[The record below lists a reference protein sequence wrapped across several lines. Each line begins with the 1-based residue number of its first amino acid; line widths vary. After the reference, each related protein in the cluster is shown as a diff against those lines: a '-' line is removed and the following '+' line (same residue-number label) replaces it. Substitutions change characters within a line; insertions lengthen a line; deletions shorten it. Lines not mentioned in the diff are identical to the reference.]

1 MYLKEIESHLE
12 HLRPIIYS
20 RNPIS
25 LHNRMYILLIVII
38 PEKTKAVYS
47 KVQNFKQKIYK
58 VSYLSKFQERVFI
71 KILLQSLLIWLQRKQ
86 NNFM

>member
-38 PEKTKAVYS
+38 PEKKTKAVYS
-47 KVQNFKQKIYK
+47 KVQNVKQKFIKYLIYQNFK
-58 VSYLSKFQERVFI
+58 KESLSKFYY
-71 KILLQSLLIWLQRKQ
+71 SPY
-86 NNFM
+86 